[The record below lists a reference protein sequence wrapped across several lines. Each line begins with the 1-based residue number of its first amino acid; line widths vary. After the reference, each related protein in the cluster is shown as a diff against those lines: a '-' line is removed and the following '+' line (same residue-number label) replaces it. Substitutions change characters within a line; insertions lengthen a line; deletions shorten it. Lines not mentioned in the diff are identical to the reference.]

1 MEHLNILAFAIP
13 FFVGFMLL
21 EYYVSLKKGKQ
32 YFHFEE
38 AVANIN
44 VGIGERIGDLF
55 TTGVFYFVFVW
66 IHEKWAIFHIP
77 SHIITWIILFLFTD
91 FIWYWYHRLGHEIN
105 LFWSAHVV
113 HHQSEDFN
121 YTVSVRITVLQAF
134 FRALFW
140 SFLPLIG
147 FSPAMTTVILLV
159 HGVYPFFTHTRTI
172 GKLGFLE
179 YILVTPSHH
188 RVHHSSNPE
197 YLDKNYGDVLIIWDK
212 LFGTFTAEKAAP
224 VYGLTKPVGS
234 YSFLWQHFHFVLEM
248 AIAFKRAAT
257 WRERFKIIFGKPD
270 DIDPRIRSLLEKKL
284 LRKSSDIRPAL
295 ILYRY
300 IMYQTIC
307 TITILFFMILFEHYQ
322 TVFQLMI
329 AAAFILISIISTGAM
344 LEQRKWIFH
353 LEYLRLGLICIYI
366 YSWYPYIW
374 LALPLIALPAFVLL
388 YYNTIRTHYY
398 KLLYQH
404 AH

>member
-1 MEHLNILAFAIP
+1 
-13 FFVGFMLL
+13 MLL
-21 EYYVSLKKGKQ
+21 EYYVSKKKQ
-32 YFHFEE
+32 YKYFRFEE
-38 AVANIN
+38 AIANVN
-44 VGIGERIGDLF
+44 VGIGERVGDLF
-55 TTGVFYFVFVW
+55 TTGMFYFLFAW
-66 IHEKWAIFHIP
+66 IHKNWAIFDIP
-77 SHIITWIILFLFTD
+77 SNVATWVLLFLFTD
-91 FIWYWYHRLGHEIN
+91 FIWYWYHRLGHEVN

-121 YTVSVRITVLQAF
+121 YTVSVRITVLQAI

-147 FSPAMTTVILLV
+147 FPPAMTTIILLI
-159 HGVYPFFTHTRTI
+159 HGVYPFFTHTQTI

-179 YILVTPSHH
+179 YFLVTPSHH

-212 LFGTFTAEKAAP
+212 IFGTFTPEKAQP

-234 YSFLWQHFHFVLEM
+234 YSFLWQHFHFILEM
-248 AIAFKRAAT
+248 AIAFKRATT

-284 LRKSSDIRPAL
+284 LRKSNNVRPSP
-295 ILYRY
+295 ILYSY

-307 TITILFFMILFEHYQ
+307 TITILFFVILFEHYQ
-322 TVFQLMI
+322 TTPQLII
-329 AAAFILISIISTGAM
+329 AAMFVLVSIISTGAM

-353 LEYLRLGLICIYI
+353 LEYLRLGLICLYI
-366 YSWYPYIW
+366 YSWYPYTW
-374 LALPLIALPAFVLL
+374 LALLLITLPTLVLL
-388 YYNTIRTHYY
+388 YYNTIRTYYY